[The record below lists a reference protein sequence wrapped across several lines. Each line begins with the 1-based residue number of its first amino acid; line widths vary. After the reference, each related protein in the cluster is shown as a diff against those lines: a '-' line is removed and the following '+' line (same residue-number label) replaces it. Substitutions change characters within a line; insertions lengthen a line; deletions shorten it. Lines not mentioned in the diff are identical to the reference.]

1 MRFKFLRRSKV
12 AAFEEAAGQRAE
24 PQFYLVEPGA
34 MLGRV
39 MKNVLVFGVAQKGPA
54 LGQRKQVT
62 LVEGH
67 AVQARHEIA
76 DFQAA
81 MGV

>member
-1 MRFKFLRRSKV
+1 
-12 AAFEEAAGQRAE
+12 
-24 PQFYLVEPGA
+24 

-39 MKNVLVFGVAQKGPA
+39 MKDVLVFGVAQKGPA

-67 AVQARHEIA
+67 AVEVRHEIA